1 MESVLDSKG
10 NEEEKQ
16 KEYQALCESLQ
27 SQNANLNQRMEEHRQ
42 FQISQMKALQREKEE
57 INAAATSLGEENQN
71 LMERLAEM
79 GAQTEALK
87 KRVDEQEEMDRV
99 KQEERQRMEVQLQV
113 HWVLNLN
120 RKYIKCRH

>member
-1 MESVLDSKG
+1 
-10 NEEEKQ
+10 
-16 KEYQALCESLQ
+16 
-27 SQNANLNQRMEEHRQ
+27 MEEHRQ

-87 KRVDEQEEMDRV
+87 KRVDEWEEMDRV
-99 KQEERQRMEVQLQV
+99 KQEERQRMEVHLQV
-113 HWVLNLN
+113 HLVLKLN
-120 RKYIKCRH
+120 RKYIDCGHRMNVN